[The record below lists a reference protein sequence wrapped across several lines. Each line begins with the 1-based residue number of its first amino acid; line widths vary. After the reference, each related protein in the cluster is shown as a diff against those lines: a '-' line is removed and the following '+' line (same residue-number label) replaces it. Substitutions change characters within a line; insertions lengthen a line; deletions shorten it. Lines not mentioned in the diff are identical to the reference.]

1 MTTAPRRLRRRGA
14 RRRIG
19 ASNGVKDKEAD
30 PSSSFLIRR
39 YGEVLS
45 SPSPLPSPPC
55 RSRCYTNVV
64 VDVLGQVCVACLLP
78 LFLIPVVNA
87 LPYLIDLII
96 VRILLSLSL
105 SLVSVRSNQASPVV
119 VRGSID
125 SAVAGDFR
133 AFLSSLLPWWFCLGL
148 VDSLEQETR
157 AHRSY
162 REE

>member
-1 MTTAPRRLRRRGA
+1 
-14 RRRIG
+14 
-19 ASNGVKDKEAD
+19 
-30 PSSSFLIRR
+30 
-39 YGEVLS
+39 
-45 SPSPLPSPPC
+45 
-55 RSRCYTNVV
+55 V

-96 VRILLSLSL
+96 VQILLSLSLSL

>member
-1 MTTAPRRLRRRGA
+1 MRRVPAAALPDPGGQHPPLPHRPHHRT
-14 RRRIG
+14 
-19 ASNGVKDKEAD
+19 D
-30 PSSSFLIRR
+30 PSF
-39 YGEVLS
+39 
-45 SPSPLPSPPC
+45 
-55 RSRCYTNVV
+55 
-64 VDVLGQVCVACLLP
+64 
-78 LFLIPVVNA
+78 
-87 LPYLIDLII
+87 
-96 VRILLSLSL
+96 
-105 SLVSVRSNQASPVV
+105 SLVSGRSNQASPVV

>member
-1 MTTAPRRLRRRGA
+1 
-14 RRRIG
+14 
-19 ASNGVKDKEAD
+19 
-30 PSSSFLIRR
+30 
-39 YGEVLS
+39 
-45 SPSPLPSPPC
+45 
-55 RSRCYTNVV
+55 V
-64 VDVLGQVCVACLLP
+64 VDVLGQVCVVCLLP

-87 LPYLIDLII
+87 LPYLINLII